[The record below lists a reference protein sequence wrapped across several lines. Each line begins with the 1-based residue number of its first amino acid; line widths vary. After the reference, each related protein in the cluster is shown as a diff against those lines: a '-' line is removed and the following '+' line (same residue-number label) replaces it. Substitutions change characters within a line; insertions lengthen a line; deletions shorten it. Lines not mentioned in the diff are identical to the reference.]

1 MKELF
6 TGTTT
11 SDYVLRDKAF
21 NIAKKPK
28 FDGYQCG
35 LLS

>member
-6 TGTTT
+6 LGTTT
-11 SDYVLRDKAF
+11 SDYLLRDKAF
-21 NIAKKPK
+21 NMAKKPK
-28 FDGYQCG
+28 FDGYQYG